1 MQVKN
6 ITECWEHSAKLSTS
20 IKLPFSIKT
29 LVFLFLSGRLRHVLL
44 YKQQGHFPFVCT
56 GFYFPFAAGAFVLM
70 LHLRVSIGGGG
81 GGGGYMLVLLLA
93 HLCRRLSVSFCA
105 LPLVVVG
112 LYEVCDCGI
121 S

>member
-1 MQVKN
+1 MFY
-6 ITECWEHSAKLSTS
+6 CTS
-20 IKLPFSIKT
+20 NRDI
-29 LVFLFLSGRLRHVLL
+29 
-44 YKQQGHFPFVCT
+44 FPFVCT

-81 GGGGYMLVLLLA
+81 GYMLVLLLA
-93 HLCRRLSVSFCA
+93 HLCRRLSLSFFD

-112 LYEVCDCGI
+112 WYEVCDCGI